1 MSPVLHRLF
10 VRSAWLTTS
19 FALVLC
25 ASFHASGFDDKD
37 KDKKP
42 RTRIKPQF
50 ADRSQRMVDLGR
62 QPGADVAQRGADL
75 QECDAERRRHEP
87 AQV

>member
-1 MSPVLHRLF
+1 MSPALHRLF

-25 ASFHASGFDDKD
+25 TSFHASGFDDKD
-37 KDKKP
+37 KDKSQ
-42 RTRIKPQF
+42 RQGSAAI
-50 ADRSQRMVDLGR
+50 ADRGQRMVDLGR
-62 QPGADVAQRGADL
+62 QSGPDVAQCRTDL